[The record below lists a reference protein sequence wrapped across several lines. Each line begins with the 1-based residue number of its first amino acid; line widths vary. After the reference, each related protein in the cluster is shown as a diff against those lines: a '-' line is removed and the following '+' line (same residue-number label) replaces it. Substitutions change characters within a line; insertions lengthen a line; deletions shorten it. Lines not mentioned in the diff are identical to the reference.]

1 MAQKVAKIPEQTL
14 MVKAGS
20 TEAQISFLTKRV
32 IDLSAHLNAH
42 SKDYASQRGLRK
54 VLGKRK
60 RLLKYLAREDAVR
73 YERLLRNL
81 GFRGL
86 KHGV

>member
-1 MAQKVAKIPEQTL
+1 MAQEVSKATHQILT
-14 MVKAGS
+14 VKAGS

-32 IDLSAHLNAH
+32 IDLSAHLNIH

-73 YERLLRNL
+73 YESLLRNL
-81 GFRGL
+81 GVRGL
-86 KHGV
+86 KHGA